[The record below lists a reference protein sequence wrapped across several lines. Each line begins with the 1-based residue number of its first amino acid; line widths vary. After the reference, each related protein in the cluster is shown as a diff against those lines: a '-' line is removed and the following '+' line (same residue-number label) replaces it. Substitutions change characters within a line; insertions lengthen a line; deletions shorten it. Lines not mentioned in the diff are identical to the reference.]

1 MRKFILASLL
11 ILASAI
17 AGAQVFQVDSSGNV
31 TSSASFISTGGNP
44 GQLTLMQGSPPVMP
58 SVNSFSLVTPP
69 SIPTSYQT
77 FVPSA
82 AANGLWR
89 GTVGSGAGGTVTAS
103 GGVLQTSGISIS
115 SGGTG
120 YTVLPACWVTAST
133 GIGGTCA
140 ASTINTSGQVT
151 GATIVTGGTGYPN
164 TGAVLH
170 FGTQVQ
176 MAFAE
181 LSGDATTSST
191 TTTSN
196 QVTVIG
202 IQGNAVSGIEGSAS
216 NKVQLT
222 AATSTTNNDVVTY
235 DGSGN
240 VKDSGTLLTSLA
252 QTGVDISTTGN
263 KVIGIQGNAVSG
275 IEGSASNKV
284 QLTAATSTTNNDVV
298 TYDGSGNV
306 GDSGTLLSSL
316 EHVLFTQF
324 STSDSKSCNTTE
336 ADYSTSYSI
345 PSSYIVANKLL
356 RVTIGVSLT
365 SNGSPPGMA
374 FNLKLGSTTVYTATQ
389 TAPPA
394 SLTTVPGGVTFY
406 IQGTAAAG
414 ASVSV
419 FVHPILSPAING
431 TAGVPFDGPSV
442 AQPVA
447 GIATNT
453 SLAIK
458 AGLVCSA
465 TSGTTGM
472 TLNQMVVE
480 ALN

>member
-1 MRKFILASLL
+1 MTQIDEQPTDGPLSPRQCSQSRASVPNLRAAEAEVSMRKFILASLL

-240 VKDSGTLLTSLA
+240 VKDSGTLLTSL
-252 QTGVDISTTGN
+252 
-263 KVIGIQGNAVSG
+263 
-275 IEGSASNKV
+275 
-284 QLTAATSTTNNDVV
+284 
-298 TYDGSGNV
+298 
-306 GDSGTLLSSL
+306 

-453 SLAIK
+453 SIEIK